1 MLRHFINPKLAEEIE
16 LDRPASS
23 LPERIFRLSLL
34 CFVLIGLAYGFLRVF
49 VPVENLESHSGVL
62 GATVGSIF
70 GVCFLYAL
78 NYLAYRFV
86 RSRVVRWTW
95 FLLQAFV
102 VFSIIMAFWIRK

>member
-23 LPERIFRLSLL
+23 WPERLFRLSLL
-34 CFVLIGLAYGFLRVF
+34 CFVLVGLAYGFLRVF
-49 VPVENLESHSGVL
+49 VPEEKIETHSGVL

-86 RSRVVRWTW
+86 RSRVIQWTW

-102 VFSIIMAFWIRK
+102 VFSIIMALLNRK